1 MSSGDVEGRAAPGG
15 SKEPKEKGVAL
26 VTGAASGLGRAIALA
41 LKKDGFSVFGTS
53 RRPADPSASQNFPLL
68 QLDVRSD
75 DSVRS
80 ALDHIRSLAGRLDVL
95 VNNAGVRLLGA
106 AEDTTVDEAKAVFE
120 TNFFGA
126 HRVTVAALALLRAG
140 PASKIINVTSLS
152 GLNALPFG
160 SIYSASKWALEGY
173 SESLRHEA
181 KSLGIAVSIVE
192 PGAIFSEKREP
203 PHRPKQAIPAY
214 ETARQHALEVIVG
227 GDRTGISA
235 ARVADCV
242 IRVVNSR
249 SPRLRY
255 RVGPDATW
263 LPRLKLLPWS
273 WYERGIRW
281 RYRLD
286 APLRGQ
292 P

>member
-1 MSSGDVEGRAAPGG
+1 MGVNADLSIDVEGRRATGDPD
-15 SKEPKEKGVAL
+15 ETKEKRVAL

-53 RRPADPSASQNFPLL
+53 RHPAETSVPAEFPLL

-75 DSVRS
+75 DSVR
-80 ALDHIRSLAGRLDVL
+80 ATLEHVHSLAGHLDVL
-95 VNNAGVRLLGA
+95 VNNAGFRFLGA
-106 AEDTTVDEAKAVFE
+106 AEETSVDEAKDVFE

-126 HRVTVAALALLRAG
+126 HRVTAAALPLLRATRAG
-140 PASKIINVTSLS
+140 KIINVTSLS

-160 SIYSASKWALEGY
+160 SIYSASKWALEAY
-173 SESLRHEA
+173 SESLRHEV
-181 KSLGIAVSIVE
+181 KSLGISVSIVE
-192 PGAIFSEKREP
+192 PGAVLSEKREQ
-203 PHRPKQAIPAY
+203 PHRPKETVQAY
-214 ETARQHALEVIVG
+214 EAARQRALDVIVS
-227 GDRTGISA
+227 GDRTGIDS
-235 ARVADCV
+235 ARVANCV
-242 IRVVNSR
+242 VGVVHSR

-281 RYRLD
+281 RYGLD
-286 APLRGQ
+286 E
-292 P
+292 